1 MFRRLNKKKLK
12 YNFHYKL
19 FKQTEFVVEQKPD
32 RDGNPRGNC
41 KITVTL
47 ADELPV
53 NDKVSLQ
60 LYNIIFRR
68 FEMITNNVYIYTIYL
83 FYYIKNQWFYTA
95 VSCIR

>member
-1 MFRRLNKKKLK
+1 M
-12 YNFHYKL
+12 
-19 FKQTEFVVEQKPD
+19 VEQKPD

-68 FEMITNNVYIYTIYL
+68 FEMITNNVYIYYIFILLYKKPVVLYSCFVYKIY
-83 FYYIKNQWFYTA
+83 YSIQSS
-95 VSCIR
+95 VEIS